1 MQLQIKCN
9 IYTVYDSNKLSF
21 FKCNSF
27 VDSHLFCG
35 NSLVVLLYLIIL
47 MNNFTKLVVTRTN
60 SLIHFNH
67 QIKY

>member
-9 IYTVYDSNKLSF
+9 IYTVYDSNELSF

-47 MNNFTKLVVTRTN
+47 MNNFNVQ
-60 SLIHFNH
+60 S
-67 QIKY
+67 